1 MKFCTNVETS
11 IGSLSSGYG
20 ELLDMPLYLY

>member
-1 MKFCTNVETS
+1 MKFCTGVETS
-11 IGSLSSGYG
+11 IGSRYSRYR